1 MKKYQPATLSIAL
14 SLASGL
20 AYAQSTTEELPKL
33 IVSGSIA
40 AIEQARFNGSLTV
53 IDQQQIAASQ
63 AIYLSDLMR
72 AVPGFAVSQAG
83 GVGKQTQIRVRGSE
97 ANHILVL
104 IDGVRANDPALGDE
118 FNWHYALNNNIERI
132 EIIRGPQSTIWGSDA
147 LSGVVNIITKKA
159 TKDQAK
165 LTVGVGSFNDK
176 ELTAEGSL
184 GDEQFSLNGSIQRL
198 DSGGSNVSLS
208 GDEKDGLESTAA
220 DLAINYQPGQ
230 RFNLDLKL
238 HQQDILN
245 EYDAVSYVTGLP
257 QDADLW
263 TESKITRGSLNFG
276 FSSERLWSGKF
287 SIQQTHNR
295 HDNFSLGRISTGGTD
310 AETTEM
316 ILDNSLQFTSK
327 SRLSLRLNQREIDF
341 SQSGTAS
348 PYGDPN
354 QQQTY
359 RVLGTAVEWNQQIG
373 SAFDWNLSFRKD
385 DFSRFQ
391 DVENQQIAAAYRF
404 SDATRLFANFATG
417 SKAPT
422 FIERFGYTPNSFVG
436 NPNLKPEQSDSWELG
451 LQQNWQQGKHQLTA
465 VYFNQDLQDEI
476 DGFFYNP
483 AIGAFTARNK
493 TGDSKRQGVELSF
506 NSQLSAAFSLQ
517 FNYTYT
523 DAEEQNAAA
532 EQITEIRRPKNI
544 AALIGNYRFA
554 QQRGHLYLQANYQGK
569 QFDYFFD
576 PVSYQRE
583 TVELDQ
589 VVTVDTAIAWKL
601 SEQIKLNFRVNNL
614 FDEKHQQVYGYARP
628 GTNAHFSVTFSLL

>member
-1 MKKYQPATLSIAL
+1 MKKYQAATLSIAL

-20 AYAQSTTEELPKL
+20 ACAQTTTEELPKL
-33 IVSGSIA
+33 IVSGSIK
-40 AIEQARFNGSLTV
+40 AIEPARFNGSLTI
-53 IDQQQIAASQ
+53 IDQQQITASQ

-83 GVGKQTQIRVRGSE
+83 GVGKQTQVRVRGSE

-118 FNWHYALNNNIERI
+118 FNWHYALNNNVEKI

-159 TKDQAK
+159 AKDQAK

-184 GDEQFSLNGSIQRL
+184 SGETVNLNGSIQRL
-198 DSGGSNVSLS
+198 DSGGSNVSLT
-208 GDEKDGLESTAA
+208 GDEKDGFESTAA
-220 DLAINYQPGQ
+220 SFAVNYKPNQH
-230 RFNLDLKL
+230 FSLDLQL
-238 HQQDILN
+238 QQQDILN
-245 EYDAVSYVTGLP
+245 EYDAISYITGLP

-263 TESKITRGSLNFG
+263 TESKITRGGINLD
-276 FSSERLWSGKF
+276 FSTVRLWSGKL
-287 SIQQTHNR
+287 SLQQTDNR
-295 HDNFSLGRISTGGTD
+295 HDNFSLGRISTGSTAAKTD
-310 AETTEM
+310 EITF
-316 ILDNSLQFTSK
+316 DNSLQFTAK
-327 SRLSLRLNQREIDF
+327 SRLSLRLNRRQTDF

-354 QQQTY
+354 QQQSY
-359 RVLGTAVEWNQQIG
+359 RIMGTAIEWNQQIG
-373 SAFDWNLSFRKD
+373 SAFDWNISFRKD
-385 DFSRFQ
+385 DFNRFQ
-391 DVENQQIAAAYRF
+391 DVENHQVAAGYQF
-404 SDATRLFANFATG
+404 SNATRVFANFATG

-422 FIERFGYTPNSFVG
+422 FIERFGYTPNSFIG

-476 DGFFYNP
+476 DGFFYDP
-483 AIGAFTARNK
+483 AGGAFTARNK
-493 TGDSKRQGVELSF
+493 TGDSKRQGIEISL
-506 NSQLSAAFSLQ
+506 NSQLSEAFSLQ

-523 DAEEQNAAA
+523 DAEEQNAAGK
-532 EQITEIRRPKNI
+532 QITEIRRPKNI
-544 AALIGNYRFA
+544 AALIGSYRFA
-554 QQRGHLYLQANYQGK
+554 QQRGNLYLQANYQGK

-589 VVTVDTAIAWKL
+589 AVTVDTAVAWTFTNH
-601 SEQIKLNFRVNNL
+601 IKLNFRVNNL

-628 GTNAHFSVTFSLL
+628 GTNAHLSVTFSLL